1 MPVTHYDIVVIG
13 GGPAGQKAAI
23 QGAKAGRHV
32 LMIEQEAGVGGICV
46 HRGTIPS
53 KTLRQSALSL
63 VHFKQLYADIFQ
75 LTLPEHLEV
84 ASLMSRMEQVVHAH
98 ERYMAE
104 QLTRNHVTR
113 WHGRARF
120 VSPHDLEVLALDGTA
135 RQVRGD
141 VIVIATGSRPRTPPD
156 IPVDHEHI
164 LDSDSL
170 LSILYLPA
178 SLTVLGAGVVAS
190 EYASIFASLGVQVT
204 MIDRGER
211 PVSLLDPELT
221 ARFVQSFEAS
231 GGCFLGQREVAR
243 VAWDGLTSVVTT
255 LTSGEVIRSEKLF
268 CALGRLANLDGL
280 DIAAAGL
287 PRSASGVLAVDA
299 YCRTSVPHI
308 YAVGDVIGPPA
319 LASCAMEQGRRAIR
333 HALGLEV
340 GSPPEMI
347 PVGIY
352 TIPEMASVGLS
363 ERDVVQR
370 YGNAVVGRA
379 WFRELARGQI
389 AGITD
394 GLLKLVA
401 DAQGRRLLGV
411 QIVGEG
417 ATELIH
423 VGEMGLLAGCN
434 VDTFV
439 DHIFNFP
446 TLAEAYRVAA
456 LDIAKQRPD
465 TLGSA
470 MPGAASAWPTN
481 GHPAVVTSASDSP
494 TPATRLH

>member
-1 MPVTHYDIVVIG
+1 MPAGHFDIVVIG
-13 GGPAGQKAAI
+13 SGPAGQKAAI
-23 QGAKAGRHV
+23 QGAKAGRQV
-32 LMIEQEAGVGGICV
+32 LVIEQEARVGGICV

-53 KTLRQSALSL
+53 KTLRQSALTLS
-63 VHFKQLYADIFQ
+63 HFKRLYADIFQ
-75 LTLPEHLEV
+75 VTLREDLQV
-84 ASLMSRMEQVVHAH
+84 ACLMSRLEQVVQAH
-98 ERYMAE
+98 EHYMEA
-104 QLTRNHVTR
+104 QLNRNNVTR
-113 WHGRARF
+113 WHGRGRF
-120 VSPHDLEVLALDGTA
+120 TSPHDLEVLTLDGTSQ
-135 RQVRGD
+135 QVRGD
-141 VIVIATGSRPRTPPD
+141 VIVIATGSRPRTPAN

-170 LSILYLPA
+170 LSMLYLPS

-190 EYASIFASLGVQVT
+190 EYASIFASLGVPVT
-204 MIDRGER
+204 MIDREAR
-211 PVSLLDPELT
+211 PVSFLDPELT
-221 ARFVQSFEAS
+221 APVVQSLEAN
-231 GGCFLGQREVAR
+231 GGRFLGQREVAS
-243 VAWDGLTSVVTT
+243 VAWDRLTSVVTT
-255 LTSGEVIRSEKLF
+255 LTSGEVVRSDKLF

-280 DIAAAGL
+280 NIAATGL
-287 PRSASGVLAVDA
+287 TLTARGFLAVDE
-299 YCRTSVPHI
+299 YCRTALPHI

-333 HALGLEV
+333 HALGLPV
-340 GSPPEMI
+340 GSAPEMV

-363 ERDVVQR
+363 EQDAIQR
-370 YGNAVVGRA
+370 YGQAVVGRA
-379 WFRELARGQI
+379 RFAELARGQI

-401 DAQGRRLLGV
+401 EPRGQRLLGV

-423 VGEMGLLAGCN
+423 IGEMGLLAHCD

-439 DHIFNFP
+439 DHTFNFP

-465 TLGSA
+465 TSS
-470 MPGAASAWPTN
+470 AASSKA
-481 GHPAVVTSASDSP
+481 HSA
-494 TPATRLH
+494 AA